1 MLCIAHQLL
10 EVGAGLV
17 KLAVLSGEHTHHVDD
32 DAALRLV
39 EQIGL
44 RRELVS
50 QPP

>member
-10 EVGAGLV
+10 EVGASGV
-17 KLAVLSGEHTHHVDD
+17 QLAVLCGERAHNVDD